1 MHTPS
6 QLPQITANL
15 QLSNVNSDR
24 LPSHG
29 AQDITVITSMVCNG
43 IGTVAA
49 YSHCCA
55 VLILLAVSLIDI
67 CDLKYLDLCRSQHR
81 GLSVILVSCHQEAL
95 RLPSSSGFAAC
106 VPWQLFFWKRLR
118 LQVRSSSS
126 SGATS
131 KACRRV
137 EKFQAHSSVR
147 LLLICSGSLRQRSAR
162 LWPLAKI
169 CWT

>member
-1 MHTPS
+1 MQSSSSCAIIELIAVAWHVMVH
-6 QLPQITANL
+6 NL
-15 QLSNVNSDR
+15 AVR
-24 LPSHG
+24 
-29 AQDITVITSMVCNG
+29 CNG

-49 YSHCCA
+49 YSHRCA

-106 VPWQLFFWKRLR
+106 VPWQLFFWNRLR

-131 KACRRV
+131 KACRSV